1 MSTSPSAPS
10 SGAPPT
16 LVLFDGECGLCNGF
30 VDFLLARDRA
40 HRLQFGALQGDTGIR
55 WAAQVNGG
63 DSVIVV
69 EGDRVYLRSTGALV
83 ALAQLGGL
91 WRAAAML
98 RLVPPPLRDAVYAIV
113 ARNRYRWFGK
123 RASCRVPTPAEQARF
138 VP

>member
-1 MSTSPSAPS
+1 M
-10 SGAPPT
+10 
-16 LVLFDGECGLCNGF
+16 LFDGECGLCNGF
-30 VDFLLARDRA
+30 VDFLLARDRD
-40 HRLQFGALQGDTGIR
+40 HRLRFGALQGETGAR

-69 EGDRVYLRSTGALV
+69 DGDHVYLRSTGALV
-83 ALAQLGGL
+83 ALARLGGL

-98 RLVPPPLRDAVYAIV
+98 RFVPPPLRDLVYAIV

-123 RASCRVPTPAEQARF
+123 RASCRVPTPAERMRF